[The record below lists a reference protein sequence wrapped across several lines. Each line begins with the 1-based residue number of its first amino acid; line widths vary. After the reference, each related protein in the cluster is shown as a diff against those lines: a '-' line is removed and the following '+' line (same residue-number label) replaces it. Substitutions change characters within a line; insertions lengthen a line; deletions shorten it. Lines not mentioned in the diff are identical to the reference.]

1 MTAEFD
7 PDPADFD
14 PEATVAMPRPFGQV
28 DESLE
33 DVDPEQTIAR
43 DDWES
48 VVLRRVA
55 PRVTAVKNAVGDR
68 FEDDR
73 FGWESKGL
81 RRLSQ
86 EVERVEQD
94 AEQGTR
100 DSKHLG

>member
-1 MTAEFD
+1 MIAELD

-68 FEDDR
+68 FEDR

-86 EVERVEQD
+86 EVERAEQD
-94 AEQGTR
+94 AEQRTR
-100 DSKHLG
+100 DRKPLG